1 MFSLLEPYL
10 SLPQQ
15 CDLIIETSQVV
26 IHAHPFSLSM
36 LLIVTCAASYIL
48 NECAR
53 QRLQRIPKGY
63 RVHAGEELESF
74 APDKVQATTARYDI
88 SDHNFTSDIS
98 LPY

>member
-1 MFSLLEPYL
+1 MFSLLEPHL

-26 IHAHPFSLSM
+26 THAHPFSLCM

-53 QRLQRIPKGY
+53 QRLPRIPKGY
-63 RVHAGEELESF
+63 HVHAGQDLKRF
-74 APDKVQATTARYDI
+74 TPDKNQATTA
-88 SDHNFTSDIS
+88 
-98 LPY
+98 